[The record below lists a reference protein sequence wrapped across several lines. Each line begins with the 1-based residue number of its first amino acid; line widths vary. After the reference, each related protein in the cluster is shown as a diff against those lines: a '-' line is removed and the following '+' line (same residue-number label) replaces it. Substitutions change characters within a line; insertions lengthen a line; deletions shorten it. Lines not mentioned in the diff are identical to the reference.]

1 MDFFGNL
8 NLGTGGKSDNDKEVV
23 GVGDMIKNFTDEV
36 GKALKEKDKE
46 IKRLNG
52 ILEELKKTFETVTS
66 EQPEEP
72 SSEEPSS
79 EEPSSEEPSSEEPSS
94 EEPSSEEPSSEE
106 PSSEEPSPEEP
117 SPEEPSPEEPSPEE
131 PSSENKENETEK
143 ETTGGY
149 RYKRRKRFTSV
160 KRKRN
165 AGKKSG
171 RKSSKST
178 LKRKH

>member
-66 EQPEEP
+66 EQA
-72 SSEEPSS
+72 
-79 EEPSSEEPSSEEPSS
+79 
-94 EEPSSEEPSSEE
+94 EEPSSEE

-117 SPEEPSPEEPSPEE
+117 S
-131 PSSENKENETEK
+131 SENKESETEK